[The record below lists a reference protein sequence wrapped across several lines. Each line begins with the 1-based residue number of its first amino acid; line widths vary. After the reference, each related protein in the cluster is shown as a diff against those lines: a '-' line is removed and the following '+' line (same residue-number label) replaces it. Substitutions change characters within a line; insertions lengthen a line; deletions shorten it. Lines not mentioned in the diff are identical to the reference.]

1 MCYTPVLCVVC
12 CVKRDVICDLL
23 PVTCKMQNSK
33 IRFLYVTVFVGGMTS
48 LAVEFSASRLLEPYF
63 GTSNLVWA
71 SIIGLILLYLTVGYA
86 LGGRWADRSPK
97 SETLF
102 GIIAWAAFAVGL
114 VPFVAR
120 PVLLLASR
128 GLADFNAGMLAGSF
142 GAVLVLFSVPVT
154 LLGCVS
160 PFAIR
165 LAVSDV
171 ATSGGV
177 AGRIYAIST
186 GGSFLGTFLP
196 VLVTI
201 PNIGT
206 RNTFLLFAFVLLAM
220 ALVGLGRRAWRYL
233 WMPVVLVA
241 LAVLLS
247 GQVVK
252 PVEGAIY
259 ESESAYNY
267 IQVVEQAGV
276 RYLLLNEGQGVHSIY
291 DPNNL
296 RTFGTWDYFLIAP
309 YFNPP
314 PFGPERVKRVAVI
327 GLAAGTIARQ
337 YTAVYGPLPIDG
349 IEIDPK
355 IVQAGHDYFA
365 MDEPNLNVII
375 GDGRYALAHSAQ
387 HYDVIGIDAYR
398 LPYIPWHLTTRE
410 FFAQV
415 RAHLTSDGVVVVNV
429 GHTEDDFRM
438 VEAMV
443 TTLRTVFPSVH
454 VVNLPGTFNAIL
466 VATVQPSIPDNL
478 RANLPLLK
486 HPFLRDVAADA
497 LKNLRP
503 TTPSRIVF
511 SDDQAPVEQL
521 TNAIVLRF
529 LTQSVGG
536 QVVLP

>member
-1 MCYTPVLCVVC
+1 
-12 CVKRDVICDLL
+12 
-23 PVTCKMQNSK
+23 MQNK
-33 IRFLYVTVFVGGMTS
+33 TKWLYLTVFVSGMTS
-48 LAVEFSASRLLEPYF
+48 LAVELAASRLIEPYF

-71 SIIGLILLYLTVGYA
+71 SIIGLILLYLTAGYA

-97 SETLF
+97 SETLYS
-102 GIIAWAAFAVGL
+102 IVAWAAFAVGL

-120 PVLLLASR
+120 PVLLIASR
-128 GLADFNAGMLAGSF
+128 GFADFNAGMLAGSF
-142 GAVLVLFSVPVT
+142 GAVLVLLSVPVT

-171 ATSGGV
+171 ATSGSA

-186 GGSFLGTFLP
+186 AGSFLGTFLP

-206 RNTFLLFAFVLLAM
+206 RNTFLLFAFILLAV
-220 ALVGLGRRAWRYL
+220 ALIGLGRRAVTFL
-233 WMPVVLVA
+233 WMPPVLIA
-241 LAVLLS
+241 LAVLLRA
-247 GQVVK
+247 QVVK
-252 PVEGAIY
+252 PFEGAIY

-267 IQVVEQAGV
+267 IQVVERDGV
-276 RYLLLNEGQGVHSIY
+276 RYLLLNEGQGIHSVY
-291 DPNNL
+291 DPKNL

-314 PFGPERVKRVAVI
+314 PYLPSQVKRVAVI

-337 YTAVYGPLPIDG
+337 YTEVYGPLAMDG
-349 IEIDPK
+349 IEIDGR
-355 IVQAGHDYFA
+355 IVQAGRDYFD
-365 MDEPNLNVII
+365 MNEPNLNVIVS
-375 GDGRYALAHSAQ
+375 DGRYALAHSTA

-410 FFAQV
+410 FFLLV
-415 RAHLTSDGVVVVNV
+415 RAHLTEEGVVVVNV
-429 GHTEDDFRM
+429 GHTEDDYRM
-438 VEAMV
+438 VEAM
-443 TTLRTVFPSVH
+443 TATLQDVFQSVH

-466 VATVQPSIPDNL
+466 YATVKPSTPDNL
-478 RANLPLLK
+478 RANLPGLAQ
-486 HPFLRDVAADA
+486 PILRQVATDA

-503 TTPSRIVF
+503 ATAGAMVF
-511 SDDQAPVEQL
+511 TDDKAPVEQM

-529 LTQSVGG
+529 LTQAARG

>member
-1 MCYTPVLCVVC
+1 M
-12 CVKRDVICDLL
+12 KRDAMSD
-23 PVTCKMQNSK
+23 TMAGDMQTYK
-33 IRFLYVTVFVGGMTS
+33 TRFLYLTVFISGMTS

-71 SIIGLILLYLTVGYA
+71 SIIGLILLYLTAGYA
-86 LGGRWADRSPK
+86 LGGRWADRSPR

-128 GLADFNAGMLAGSF
+128 GFADFDAGMLVGSF
-142 GAVLVLFSVPVT
+142 GVVLVLFSVPVT

-177 AGRIYAIST
+177 AGRVYAVST
-186 GGSFLGTFLP
+186 AGSFLGTFLP

-220 ALVGLGRRAWRYL
+220 ALVGLGRRGWRYV
-233 WMPVVLVA
+233 WMPAVLVA
-241 LAVLLS
+241 LAVLLR

-252 PVEGAIY
+252 PAEGAIY

-267 IQVVEQAGV
+267 IQVVERAGA

-314 PFGPERVKRVAVI
+314 PFGPERVKRVAII

-355 IVQAGHDYFA
+355 IVQAGRDFFA
-365 MDEPNLNVII
+365 MDEPNLNVIV

-398 LPYIPWHLTTRE
+398 LPYIPWHLTTHE
-410 FFAQV
+410 FFAGV
-415 RAHLTSDGVVVVNV
+415 RSHLTGDGVVVVNV
-429 GHTEDDFRM
+429 GHTEDDFRL

-443 TTLRTVFPSVH
+443 ATLRTVFPSAH
-454 VVNLPGTFNAIL
+454 VINLPGTFNAIV
-466 VATVQPSIPDNL
+466 VATVQPSTPDNL

-486 HPFLRDVAADA
+486 HPFLRDVASEA
-497 LKNLRP
+497 LKNLRS
-503 TTPSRIVF
+503 TTPSQIVF
-511 SDDQAPVEQL
+511 SDDRAPVEQL
-521 TNAIVLRF
+521 TNEIVLHF
-529 LTQSVGG
+529 LTQTASG

>member
-1 MCYTPVLCVVC
+1 
-12 CVKRDVICDLL
+12 
-23 PVTCKMQNSK
+23 MQNK
-33 IRFLYVTVFVGGMTS
+33 TKWLYITVFVSGMTS
-48 LAVEFSASRLLEPYF
+48 LAVELAASRLIEPYF

-71 SIIGLILLYLTVGYA
+71 SIIGLILLYLTAGYA

-97 SETLF
+97 SETLYS
-102 GIIAWAAFAVGL
+102 ILAWAAFAVGL

-120 PVLLLASR
+120 PVLLVASR
-128 GLADFNAGMLAGSF
+128 GFADFDAGLLAGSF

-171 ATSGGV
+171 ATSGSA

-186 GGSFLGTFLP
+186 AGSFLGTFLP

-206 RNTFLLFAFVLLAM
+206 RNTFLLFAFILLAV
-220 ALVGLGRRAWRYL
+220 ALIGLGRRALIYL
-233 WMPVVLVA
+233 WMLPVLIA
-241 LAVLLS
+241 LAVLLRA
-247 GQVVK
+247 QVVK
-252 PVEGAIY
+252 PFEGAIY

-267 IQVVEQAGV
+267 IQVVERDGV
-276 RYLLLNEGQGVHSIY
+276 RYLLLNEGQGVHSVY
-291 DPNNL
+291 DPKNL

-314 PFGPERVKRVAVI
+314 PYLPSQVKRVAVI

-337 YTAVYGPLPIDG
+337 YTAVYGPLAMDG
-349 IEIDPK
+349 IEIDGR
-355 IVQAGHDYFA
+355 IVQAGRDYFD
-365 MDEPNLNVII
+365 MNEPNLNVIVS
-375 GDGRYALAHSAQ
+375 DGRYALAHSTA

-410 FFAQV
+410 FFLLA
-415 RAHLTSDGVVVVNV
+415 RAHLTEEGVVVVNV
-429 GHTEDDFRM
+429 GHTEDDYRM
-438 VEAMV
+438 VETMAA
-443 TTLRTVFPSVH
+443 TLQDVFPSVH

-466 VATVQPSIPDNL
+466 YATVKPSTPDNL
-478 RANLPLLK
+478 SANLPGLAQPVL
-486 HPFLRDVAADA
+486 HEVATDA
-497 LKNLRP
+497 LNNLRP
-503 TTPSRIVF
+503 TTAGATVF
-511 SDDQAPVEQL
+511 TDDKAPVEQM

-529 LTQSVGG
+529 LTQAARG

>member
-1 MCYTPVLCVVC
+1 
-12 CVKRDVICDLL
+12 
-23 PVTCKMQNSK
+23 MQNK
-33 IRFLYVTVFVGGMTS
+33 TKWLYITVFVSGMTS
-48 LAVEFSASRLLEPYF
+48 LAVELAASRLIEPYF

-71 SIIGLILLYLTVGYA
+71 SIIGLILLYLTAGYA

-97 SETLF
+97 SETLYS
-102 GIIAWAAFAVGL
+102 ILAWAAFAVGL

-120 PVLLLASR
+120 PVLLVASR
-128 GLADFNAGMLAGSF
+128 GFADFDAGLLAGSF

-171 ATSGGV
+171 ATSGSA

-186 GGSFLGTFLP
+186 AGSFLGTFLP

-206 RNTFLLFAFVLLAM
+206 RNTFLLFAFILLAV
-220 ALVGLGRRAWRYL
+220 ALIGLGRRAVIYL
-233 WMPVVLVA
+233 WMLPVLIA
-241 LAVLLS
+241 LAVMLRA
-247 GQVVK
+247 QVVK
-252 PVEGAIY
+252 PFEGAIY

-267 IQVVEQAGV
+267 IQVVERDGV
-276 RYLLLNEGQGVHSIY
+276 RYLLLNEGQGVHSVY
-291 DPNNL
+291 DPKNL

-314 PFGPERVKRVAVI
+314 PYLPSQVKRVAVI

-337 YTAVYGPLPIDG
+337 YTAVYGPLAMDG
-349 IEIDPK
+349 IEIDGR
-355 IVQAGHDYFA
+355 IVQAGRDYFD
-365 MDEPNLNVII
+365 MNEPNLNVIVS
-375 GDGRYALAHSAQ
+375 DGRYALAHSTA

-398 LPYIPWHLTTRE
+398 LPYIPWYLTTRE
-410 FFAQV
+410 FFLLA
-415 RAHLTSDGVVVVNV
+415 REHLTDEGVVVVNV
-429 GHTEDDFRM
+429 GHTEDDYRM
-438 VEAMV
+438 VEAMAA
-443 TTLRTVFPSVH
+443 TLQDVFPSVH

-466 VATVQPSIPDNL
+466 YATVKPSTPDNL
-478 RANLPLLK
+478 RANLPGLAQ
-486 HPFLRDVAADA
+486 PVLREVATDA
-497 LKNLRP
+497 LNNLRP
-503 TTPSRIVF
+503 TTAGATVF
-511 SDDQAPVEQL
+511 TDDKAPVEQM

-529 LTQSVGG
+529 LTQAARR

>member
-1 MCYTPVLCVVC
+1 
-12 CVKRDVICDLL
+12 
-23 PVTCKMQNSK
+23 MQTKKSR
-33 IRFLYVTVFVGGMTS
+33 IWLYFTVFAGGMTS
-48 LAVEFSASRLLEPYF
+48 LAVELSASRLLEPYF

-71 SIIGLILLYLTVGYA
+71 SIIGLILLYLTAGYA
-86 LGGRWADRSPK
+86 LGGRWADRSPNPQ
-97 SETLF
+97 TLF
-102 GIIAWAAFAVGL
+102 GVIAWAAFTVGL

-128 GLADFNAGMLAGSF
+128 GFADFNAGMLAGSF

-165 LAVSDV
+165 LAMSDV

-186 GGSFLGTFLP
+186 AGSFLGTFLP
-196 VLVTI
+196 VLVTV
-201 PNIGT
+201 PNMGT
-206 RNTFLLFAFVLLAM
+206 RNTFLLFAFILLAV
-220 ALVGLGRRAWRYL
+220 AFIGLGRRALGYL
-233 WMPVVLVA
+233 WMPVLLAA
-241 LAVLLS
+241 LAVLLR

-252 PVEGAIY
+252 PFEGAIY
-259 ESESAYNY
+259 ETESAYNY
-267 IQVVEQAGV
+267 IQVVEQSGV
-276 RYLLLNEGQGVHSIY
+276 RYLLLNEGQGIHSVY
-291 DPNNL
+291 DPKNL
-296 RTFGTWDYFLIAP
+296 RTFGTWDYFLVAP

-314 PFGPERVKRVAVI
+314 PYLPTRVRRVALI

-355 IVQAGHDYFA
+355 IVHAGRDYFA
-365 MDEPNLNVII
+365 MNEPNLNVVVS
-375 GDGRYALAHSAQ
+375 DGRYALAHSTQ
-387 HYDVIGIDAYR
+387 RYDVIGIDAYR

-410 FFAQV
+410 FFAQA
-415 RAHLTSDGVVVVNV
+415 RAHLTDDGVVVINV
-429 GHTEDDFRM
+429 GHTGDDFRM

-443 TTLRTVFPSVH
+443 ATLQTVFPSVH
-454 VVNLPGTFNAIL
+454 VINLPETFNAIL
-466 VATVQPSIPDNL
+466 VATIRPSTPDNL
-478 RANLPLLK
+478 RANLQLLK
-486 HPFLRDVAADA
+486 HPFLRDVASDA

-503 TTPSRIVF
+503 TTPGAIVF
-511 SDDQAPVEQL
+511 TDDKAPVEQL

-529 LTQSVGG
+529 LTQSVTR

>member
-1 MCYTPVLCVVC
+1 
-12 CVKRDVICDLL
+12 
-23 PVTCKMQNSK
+23 MQNK
-33 IRFLYVTVFVGGMTS
+33 TKWLYITVFVSGMTS
-48 LAVEFSASRLLEPYF
+48 LAVELAASRLIEPYF

-71 SIIGLILLYLTVGYA
+71 SIIGLILLYLTAGYA

-97 SETLF
+97 SETLYS
-102 GIIAWAAFAVGL
+102 ILAWAAFAVGL

-120 PVLLLASR
+120 PVLLVASR
-128 GLADFNAGMLAGSF
+128 GFADFDAGLLAGSF

-171 ATSGGV
+171 ATSGSA

-186 GGSFLGTFLP
+186 AGSFLGTFLP

-206 RNTFLLFAFVLLAM
+206 RNTFLLFAFILLAV
-220 ALVGLGRRAWRYL
+220 ALIGLGRRAVIYL
-233 WMPVVLVA
+233 WMLPVLIA
-241 LAVLLS
+241 LAVMLRA
-247 GQVVK
+247 QVVK
-252 PVEGAIY
+252 PFEGAIY

-267 IQVVEQAGV
+267 IQVVERDGV
-276 RYLLLNEGQGVHSIY
+276 RYLLLNEGQGVHSVY
-291 DPNNL
+291 DPKNL

-314 PFGPERVKRVAVI
+314 PYLPSQVKRVAVI

-337 YTAVYGPLPIDG
+337 YTAVYGPLAMDG
-349 IEIDPK
+349 IEIDGR
-355 IVQAGHDYFA
+355 IVQAGRDYFD
-365 MDEPNLNVII
+365 MNEPNLNVIVS
-375 GDGRYALAHSAQ
+375 DGRYALAHSTA

-398 LPYIPWHLTTRE
+398 LPYIPWYLTTRE
-410 FFAQV
+410 FFLLA
-415 RAHLTSDGVVVVNV
+415 REHLTDEGVVVVNV
-429 GHTEDDFRM
+429 GHTEDDYRM
-438 VEAMV
+438 VEAMAA
-443 TTLRTVFPSVH
+443 TLQDVFPSVH

-466 VATVQPSIPDNL
+466 YATVKPSTPDNL
-478 RANLPLLK
+478 RANLPGLAQ
-486 HPFLRDVAADA
+486 PVLREVATDA
-497 LKNLRP
+497 LNNLRP
-503 TTPSRIVF
+503 TTAGATVF
-511 SDDQAPVEQL
+511 TDDKAPVEQM

-529 LTQSVGG
+529 LTQAARG

>member
-1 MCYTPVLCVVC
+1 MQTNHP
-12 CVKRDVICDLL
+12 KSSLL
-23 PVTCKMQNSK
+23 Y
-33 IRFLYVTVFVGGMTS
+33 LTVFVSGMTS
-48 LAVEFSASRLLEPYF
+48 LAVEISASRLLNPRF
-63 GTSNLVWA
+63 GDSNLVWA
-71 SIIGLILLYLTVGYA
+71 SVIGLILVYLTVGYA
-86 LGGRWADRSPK
+86 VGGRWADRSPRR
-97 SETLF
+97 ETLF

-114 VPFVAR
+114 VPFAAN
-120 PVLLLASR
+120 PVLR
-128 GLADFNAGMLAGSF
+128 LADQGIVGWNAGILVGSFAAMLA
-142 GAVLVLFSVPVT
+142 LFSVPVI

-186 GGSFLGTFLP
+186 AGSFLGTFLP
-196 VLVTI
+196 ALVTI

-206 RNTFLLFAFVLLAM
+206 RNTFLSFAFLLM
-220 ALVGLGRRAWRYL
+220 AVAFIGLGRRALRYL
-233 WMPVVLVA
+233 WMPVVLIGLAA
-241 LAVLLS
+241 LLR

-252 PVEGAIY
+252 PFEGAIY

-267 IQVVEQAGV
+267 IQVVERDGV
-276 RYLLLNEGQGVHSIY
+276 RYLLLNEGQGIHSVY
-291 DPNNL
+291 DPDNL

-309 YFNPP
+309 FFNPP

-355 IVQAGHDYFA
+355 IIQAGRDYFQ
-365 MDEPNLNVII
+365 MNEPNLNVIV
-375 GDGRYALAHSAQ
+375 GDGRYALVRSTQ
-387 HYDVIGIDAYR
+387 RYDVIGIDAYR

-410 FFAQV
+410 FFEQV
-415 RAHLTSDGVVVVNV
+415 RAHLTEEGVVAVNV
-429 GHTEDDFRM
+429 GHTDDDYRM

-443 TTLRTVFPSVH
+443 ATLRWVFPSVH
-454 VVNLPGTFNAIL
+454 VINLPETFNAIL
-466 VATVQPSIPDNL
+466 VATVKPSTPDNL
-478 RANLPLLK
+478 RANMALLEQ
-486 HPFLRDVAADA
+486 PVLREVASDA

-503 TTPSRIVF
+503 TSPGPVVF
-511 SDDQAPVEQL
+511 TDDRAPVEQL

-529 LTQSVGG
+529 LVQMASG

>member
-1 MCYTPVLCVVC
+1 
-12 CVKRDVICDLL
+12 
-23 PVTCKMQNSK
+23 MQNK
-33 IRFLYVTVFVGGMTS
+33 TKWLYLTVFVSGMTS
-48 LAVEFSASRLLEPYF
+48 LAVELAASRLIEPYF

-71 SIIGLILLYLTVGYA
+71 SIIGLILLYLAAGYA

-97 SETLF
+97 SETMY

-171 ATSGGV
+171 ATLGGV

-186 GGSFLGTFLP
+186 VGSFLGTFLP

-206 RNTFLLFAFVLLAM
+206 RNTFLLFAFILM
-220 ALVGLGRRAWRYL
+220 AVAFIGLGRRAVTYF
-233 WMPVVLVA
+233 WMPVMLVV
-241 LAVLLS
+241 LAVLLR

-252 PVEGAIY
+252 PFAGAIY

-267 IQVVEQAGV
+267 IQVVEQDGV
-276 RYLLLNEGQGVHSIY
+276 RYLLLNEGQGIHSVY
-291 DPNNL
+291 DPKNL

-314 PFGPERVKRVAVI
+314 PFLPSQVKRVAVI

-337 YTAVYGPLPIDG
+337 YTEVYGPLAMDG
-349 IEIDPK
+349 IEIDSR
-355 IVQAGHDYFA
+355 IVQAGRDYFD
-365 MDEPNLNVII
+365 MNQPNLNVIVS
-375 GDGRYALAHSAQ
+375 DGRYALARSTAR
-387 HYDVIGIDAYR
+387 YDVIGIDAYR

-410 FFAQV
+410 FFSLA
-415 RAHLTSDGVVVVNV
+415 RAHLTDEGVVVVNV
-429 GHTEDDFRM
+429 GHTEDDYRM
-438 VEAMV
+438 VEAMAA
-443 TTLRTVFPSVH
+443 TLQDVFPSVH

-466 VATVQPSIPDNL
+466 YATVKPSTPDNL
-478 RANLPLLK
+478 RANLPGLAQ
-486 HPFLRDVAADA
+486 PILREVATDA

-503 TTPSRIVF
+503 TTAGAVVF
-511 SDDQAPVEQL
+511 TDDKAPVEQM

-529 LTQSVGG
+529 LVQTATGR
-536 QVVLP
+536 VVLP

>member
-1 MCYTPVLCVVC
+1 
-12 CVKRDVICDLL
+12 
-23 PVTCKMQNSK
+23 MQNK
-33 IRFLYVTVFVGGMTS
+33 TKWLYLTVFVSGMTS
-48 LAVEFSASRLLEPYF
+48 LAVELAASRLIEPYF

-71 SIIGLILLYLTVGYA
+71 SIIGLILLYLTAGYA

-97 SETLF
+97 SETLYS
-102 GIIAWAAFAVGL
+102 IVAWAAFAVGL

-120 PVLLLASR
+120 PVLLIASR
-128 GLADFNAGMLAGSF
+128 GFADFDAGLLAGSF

-171 ATSGGV
+171 ATSGSA

-186 GGSFLGTFLP
+186 AGSFLGTFLP

-206 RNTFLLFAFVLLAM
+206 RNTFLLFAFILLAV
-220 ALVGLGRRAWRYL
+220 ALIGLGRRAVIYL
-233 WMPVVLVA
+233 WMLPVLIA
-241 LAVLLS
+241 LAVMLRA
-247 GQVVK
+247 QVVK
-252 PVEGAIY
+252 PFEGAIY

-267 IQVVEQAGV
+267 IQVVERDGV
-276 RYLLLNEGQGVHSIY
+276 RYLLLNEGQGVHSVY
-291 DPNNL
+291 DPKNL

-314 PFGPERVKRVAVI
+314 PYLPSQVKRVAVI

-337 YTAVYGPLPIDG
+337 YTAVYGPLAMDG
-349 IEIDPK
+349 IEIDGR
-355 IVQAGHDYFA
+355 IVQAGRDYFD
-365 MDEPNLNVII
+365 MNEPNLNVIVS
-375 GDGRYALAHSAQ
+375 DGRYALAHSTA

-398 LPYIPWHLTTRE
+398 LPYIPWYLTTRE
-410 FFAQV
+410 FFLLA
-415 RAHLTSDGVVVVNV
+415 REHLTDEGVVVVNV
-429 GHTEDDFRM
+429 GHTEDDYRM
-438 VEAMV
+438 VEAMAA
-443 TTLRTVFPSVH
+443 TLQDVFPSVH

-466 VATVQPSIPDNL
+466 YATVKPSTPDNL
-478 RANLPLLK
+478 RANLPGLAQ
-486 HPFLRDVAADA
+486 PVLREVATDA
-497 LKNLRP
+497 LNNLRP
-503 TTPSRIVF
+503 TRAGATVF
-511 SDDQAPVEQL
+511 TDDKAPVEQM

-529 LTQSVGG
+529 LTQAARG

>member
-1 MCYTPVLCVVC
+1 
-12 CVKRDVICDLL
+12 
-23 PVTCKMQNSK
+23 MQNK
-33 IRFLYVTVFVGGMTS
+33 TRFLYLAVFVSGMTS
-48 LAVEFSASRLLEPYF
+48 LAVELAASRLIEPYF

-71 SIIGLILLYLTVGYA
+71 SIIGLILLYLTAGYA

-97 SETLF
+97 TGTMY

-128 GLADFNAGMLAGSF
+128 GLADFNVGMLAGSF

-165 LAVSDV
+165 LAFSDV
-171 ATSGGV
+171 TTSGGV

-186 GGSFLGTFLP
+186 AGSFLGTFLP

-201 PNIGT
+201 PNLGT
-206 RNTFLLFAFVLLAM
+206 RNTFLLFAFILM
-220 ALVGLGRRAWRYL
+220 AVAFVGLGRRAVIYL
-233 WMPVVLVA
+233 WMPLVLVVLT
-241 LAVLLS
+241 VLLR

-252 PVEGAIY
+252 PFEGAIY

-267 IQVVEQAGV
+267 IQVVEQDGV
-276 RYLLLNEGQGVHSIY
+276 RYLLLNEGQAIHSVY
-291 DPNNL
+291 DPKHL

-314 PFGPERVKRVAVI
+314 PFLPSQVKRVAVV

-337 YTAVYGPLPIDG
+337 YTEVYGPLAIDG

-355 IVQAGHDYFA
+355 IVQAGRDYFD
-365 MDEPNLNVII
+365 MNEPNLNVIVS
-375 GDGRYALAHSAQ
+375 DGRYALAHSAAR
-387 HYDVIGIDAYR
+387 YDVIGIDAYR

-415 RAHLTSDGVVVVNV
+415 RAHLTDDGVVVVNV
-429 GHTEDDFRM
+429 GHTEDDFRL
-438 VEAMV
+438 VEAM
-443 TTLRTVFPSVH
+443 TATLQEVFPSMH

-466 VATVQPSIPDNL
+466 YATVKPSTPDNL
-478 RANLPLLK
+478 RANLPGLAQ
-486 HPFLRDVAADA
+486 PVLRQVATDA

-503 TTPSRIVF
+503 TVAGPVVF
-511 SDDQAPVEQL
+511 TDDKAPVEQM
-521 TNAIVLRF
+521 TNAIVVRF
-529 LTQSVGG
+529 LTQAALG

>member
-1 MCYTPVLCVVC
+1 
-12 CVKRDVICDLL
+12 
-23 PVTCKMQNSK
+23 MQNK
-33 IRFLYVTVFVGGMTS
+33 TKWLYLTVFVSGMTS
-48 LAVEFSASRLLEPYF
+48 LAVELAASRLIEPYF

-71 SIIGLILLYLTVGYA
+71 SIIGLILLYLAAGYA

-97 SETLF
+97 SETMY

-171 ATSGGV
+171 ATLGGV

-186 GGSFLGTFLP
+186 VGSFLGTFLP

-206 RNTFLLFAFVLLAM
+206 RNTFLLFAFILM
-220 ALVGLGRRAWRYL
+220 AVAFIGLGRRAVTFL
-233 WMPVVLVA
+233 WMLPVLIA
-241 LAVLLS
+241 LAVLLR

-252 PVEGAIY
+252 PFAGAIY

-267 IQVVEQAGV
+267 IQVVEQDGV
-276 RYLLLNEGQGVHSIY
+276 RYLLLNEGQGIHSVY
-291 DPNNL
+291 DPKNL

-314 PFGPERVKRVAVI
+314 PFLPSQVKRVAVI

-337 YTAVYGPLPIDG
+337 YTEVYGPLAMDG
-349 IEIDPK
+349 IEIDSR
-355 IVQAGHDYFA
+355 IVQAGRDYFD
-365 MDEPNLNVII
+365 MNQPNLNVIVS
-375 GDGRYALAHSAQ
+375 DGRYALARLARSTAR
-387 HYDVIGIDAYR
+387 YDVIGIDAYR

-410 FFAQV
+410 FFSLARV
-415 RAHLTSDGVVVVNV
+415 HLTDEGVVVVNV
-429 GHTEDDFRM
+429 GHTEDDYRM
-438 VEAMV
+438 VEAMAA
-443 TTLRTVFPSVH
+443 TLQDVFPSVH

-466 VATVQPSIPDNL
+466 YATVKPSTPDNL
-478 RANLPLLK
+478 RANLPGLAQ
-486 HPFLRDVAADA
+486 PILREVATDA

-503 TTPSRIVF
+503 TTAGAVVF
-511 SDDQAPVEQL
+511 TDDKAPVEQM

-529 LTQSVGG
+529 LVQTATGR
-536 QVVLP
+536 VVLP

>member
-1 MCYTPVLCVVC
+1 MCEALRIVRYAISDMR
-12 CVKRDVICDLL
+12 KSLL
-23 PVTCKMQNSK
+23 Y
-33 IRFLYVTVFVGGMTS
+33 LTVFVSGMTS
-48 LAVEFSASRLLEPYF
+48 LAVELAASRLIEPYF

-71 SIIGLILLYLTVGYA
+71 SIIGLILLYLTAGYA
-86 LGGRWADRSPK
+86 LGGRWADRSPRP
-97 SETLF
+97 ETMF
-102 GIIAWAAFAVGL
+102 GIIAWAAFCVGL
-114 VPFVAR
+114 VPFAAR

-128 GLADFNAGMLAGSF
+128 GFADFNTGMLAGSF

-177 AGRIYAIST
+177 AGRIYAVST
-186 GGSFLGTFLP
+186 AGSFLGTFLP
-196 VLVTI
+196 VLVTV

-206 RNTFLLFAFVLLAM
+206 RNTFLLFAFILM
-220 ALVGLGRRAWRYL
+220 AVALIGLRRRALAFL
-233 WMPVVLVA
+233 WMPVVLAA
-241 LAVLLS
+241 LALS
-247 GQVVK
+247 LRGQVVK
-252 PVEGAIY
+252 PFKGAIY
-259 ESESAYNY
+259 EAESSYNY
-267 IQVVEQAGV
+267 IQVVERGGV
-276 RYLLLNEGQGVHSIY
+276 RYLLLNEGQGIHSVY

-296 RTFGTWDYFLIAP
+296 RTFGTWDDFLIAP

-314 PFGPERVKRVAVI
+314 PFGPERVKRIAII

-337 YTAVYGPLPIDG
+337 YTAAYGPVPIDG

-355 IVQAGHDYFA
+355 IIQAGRDYFA
-365 MDEPNLNVII
+365 MNEPNLNVIPS
-375 GDGRYALAHSAQ
+375 DGRYALAHSMDQ
-387 HYDVIGIDAYR
+387 YDIIGIDAYR

-410 FFAQV
+410 FFEQA
-415 RAHLTSDGVVVVNV
+415 RTHLTEDGVVVVNV

-443 TTLRTVFPSVH
+443 ATLQTVFPSVH
-454 VVNLPGTFNAIL
+454 VIGVPDTFNAIL
-466 VATVQPSIPDNL
+466 VATVKPSSPDNL

-486 HPFLRDVAADA
+486 QPLLHDVALDA
-497 LKNLRP
+497 LKNLQP
-503 TTPSRIVF
+503 AQAGEIVF
-511 SDDQAPVEQL
+511 TDDKAPVEQL

-529 LTQSVGG
+529 LLQAARG

>member
-1 MCYTPVLCVVC
+1 MHKT
-12 CVKRDVICDLL
+12 
-23 PVTCKMQNSK
+23 
-33 IRFLYVTVFVGGMTS
+33 RFLYLTVFVSGMTS
-48 LAVEFSASRLLEPYF
+48 LAVELAASRLIEPYF

-71 SIIGLILLYLTVGYA
+71 SIIGLILLYLTAGYA
-86 LGGRWADRSPK
+86 LGGRWADHSPRP
-97 SETLF
+97 ETMF

-114 VPFVAR
+114 VPFAAR

-128 GLADFNAGMLAGSF
+128 GLTDFNMGLLAGSF

-165 LAVSDV
+165 LVVSDV

-186 GGSFLGTFLP
+186 AGSFLGTFLP

-201 PNIGT
+201 PNLGT
-206 RNTFLLFAFVLLAM
+206 RNTFLLFAFILM
-220 ALVGLGRRAWRYL
+220 AAAFIGLGRRAVIFL
-233 WMPVVLVA
+233 WMPVILIA
-241 LAVLLS
+241 LAVVLR

-252 PVEGAIY
+252 PFEGAIY

-267 IQVVEQAGV
+267 IQVVERDGV
-276 RYLLLNEGQGVHSIY
+276 RYLLLNEGQGVHSVY
-291 DPNNL
+291 DPKNL

-314 PFGPERVKRVAVI
+314 PYLPSRVKRVAVI

-337 YTAVYGPLPIDG
+337 YTEVYGPVAIDG

-355 IVQAGHDYFA
+355 IVQAGREYFD
-365 MDEPNLNVII
+365 MNQPNLNVIL
-375 GDGRYALAHSAQ
+375 GDGRYALAHSAAR
-387 HYDVIGIDAYR
+387 YDVIGIDAYR

-415 RAHLTSDGVVVVNV
+415 RAHLTGDGVVVVNV
-429 GHTEDDFRM
+429 GRTEDDFRL
-438 VEAMV
+438 VEAMAA
-443 TTLRTVFPSVH
+443 TLQDVFPSVH
-454 VVNLPGTFNAIL
+454 VVNVPGTFNSIL
-466 VATVQPSIPDNL
+466 YATVKPSTPDNL
-478 RANLPLLK
+478 RANLPGLTQ
-486 HPFLRDVAADA
+486 PVLRDVVMDA

-503 TTPSRIVF
+503 TMPGSVVF
-511 SDDQAPVEQL
+511 TDDKAPVEQM

-529 LTQSVGG
+529 LAQTATG